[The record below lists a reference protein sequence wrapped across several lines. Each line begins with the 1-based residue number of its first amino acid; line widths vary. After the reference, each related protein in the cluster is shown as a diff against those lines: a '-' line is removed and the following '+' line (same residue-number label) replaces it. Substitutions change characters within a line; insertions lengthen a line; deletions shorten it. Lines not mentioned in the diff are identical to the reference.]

1 MQSFESQAL
10 VGAIVSFVV
19 VSIMFA
25 FFLILVFIYQ
35 KKRRQKEQEL
45 FESIISTEEKERIRI
60 AKELH
65 DSVGASLSAV
75 KFHFNSIIPSLD
87 NKVKAEQIA
96 KMLSDA
102 CDEVRLISHQM
113 MPKAIQSGGFF
124 KALELFLVPFTQLE
138 NVKVEYVV
146 LGEPREINDQSK
158 SVMLYRVIQ
167 ELLNNALKHS
177 SATHITVQ
185 IVVKQDSLL
194 VLVEDNGIGFN
205 IDKIKLDMGLGL
217 QNIENRVNYL
227 KGKLNIQSTIG
238 EGTTAFIHL
247 NI

>member
-1 MQSFESQAL
+1 MQSIETQAL

-19 VSIMFA
+19 VGIMFA

-75 KFHFNSIIPSLD
+75 KLHFGAIMPGIEN
-87 NKVKAEQIA
+87 VEKAERIA

-102 CDEVRLISHQM
+102 CDEVRIISHQM
-113 MPKAIQSGGFF
+113 MPKAIQSEGFF
-124 KALELFLVPFTQLE
+124 KALDLFLHPFKQLE
-138 NVKVEYVV
+138 QVNVEYIL
-146 LGEPREINDQSK
+146 LGEPREIVDQSK
-158 SVMLYRVIQ
+158 SVMLFRVIQ
-167 ELLNNALKHS
+167 ELVNNALKHA
-177 SATHITVQ
+177 SAANITIQITVQ
-185 IVVKQDSLL
+185 PETLL
-194 VLVEDNGIGFN
+194 VLVEDDGIGFDSN
-205 IDKIKLDMGLGL
+205 LETQNYGLGL
-217 QNIENRVNYL
+217 SNIRNRVNYL
-227 KGKLNIQSTIG
+227 KGNLNIESEPG
-238 EGTTAFIHL
+238 KGTTVLIHL